1 MIENTIARRYAAAL
15 FDVATEKNC
24 LEAVFSDMVLLSDV
38 SKANR
43 DFTRMLHS
51 PIINVDKKTAILTSL
66 FSGKVQTISLQF
78 MVLITRKRRESI
90 VDFIAEAFVAQYK
103 AFKNIQVITV
113 LTAQPLSDANR
124 KEILA
129 SVAKT
134 VTGTIELVEKVD
146 PKLIGG
152 YKLLYN
158 NMVYDA
164 TVAKQIQNFKREFK
178 ENLYIKQ
185 F

>member
-15 FDVATEKNC
+15 FDVATENNC

-38 SKANR
+38 SKSNR

-51 PIINVDKKTAILTSL
+51 PIINAEKKTAILTSL
-66 FSGKVQTISLQF
+66 FSGKVQNISLQF

-90 VDFIAEAFVAQYK
+90 VDLIAEAFVAQYK
-103 AFKNIQVITV
+103 AFKNIHVITV
-113 LTAQPLSDANR
+113 LTAQPLNDANR

-129 SVAKT
+129 SVSKT
-134 VTGTIELVEKVD
+134 VSGTIELVEKVE
-146 PKLIGG
+146 PQLIGG

-178 ENLYIKQ
+178 DNLYIKQ